1 MGDGA
6 GEAGHDT
13 EGPLAPVLERLGA
26 EGDRH
31 HLLQEFGR
39 AVLRRVPQAQL
50 VDSDPAALAAAVAD
64 SFAFVDTRPPAS
76 VRVRVFDPEVAL
88 DGGRPSGSVVEVSC
102 EDRQFIV
109 SSVTEELKRLGHKV
123 VRELHPVFG
132 CERDAGGR
140 IVAILPA
147 RPAARRESFLQVET
161 GGPVPP
167 ADRPTLVAAVEAVLA
182 DVFAATGDYAAMRAE
197 VERAAA
203 AVRVARGRFPA
214 EEAEEAAALLEWL
227 LDGNFVLAGCCRFV
241 PSGDQV
247 TDALGVLARPDAP
260 LRRQP
265 PRPAPDQLLRIVR
278 TSEVSTVH
286 RQVLM
291 HRIDVVDAQ
300 SPRIDVVDAES
311 PRIDVVDAQSP
322 RIDVVDAQPPSID
335 VVRRPEAVPPSVF
348 RVVGVF
354 TAKANA
360 EPAAVTPVLRYKL
373 RRILELEDVVERS
386 QDEAALVSLFQVLPK
401 DQLFEADVESLRA
414 TLVELLAAENEHDV
428 RVLLRADPEN
438 HTVSAV
444 LSVPAEMYNAGL
456 RHRLERFLLAQ
467 LDGTRVDTDAALGD
481 RPEAILRLVVHV
493 AGPLPTEPLD
503 SLERELRLL
512 CRTWDQRLTEALIAS
527 AGDAAGQRLARAW
540 ADWFPSGY
548 RDAVA
553 VGRAVADVGELDA
566 LFAGTEPIRIVLA
579 PGADGG
585 PPARLKVFTKGG
597 GVELSGFLPILE
609 SLGLWAV
616 EDQPYVLGG
625 EEAHA
630 HLHDFGVSDPGG
642 TLDVARD
649 GPRLAEA
656 ALALWNGRAEVDS
669 LNRLVL
675 RSELT
680 WDDVAVLR
688 AYRRYRS
695 QVGTTFTTTYV
706 DQVLVEH
713 APIAAAMLALFAALF
728 DPDRTAGPEVVAEL
742 RQRCLDACDAVARL
756 DHDRILRGVLA
767 LVDATLRTNRYG
779 RGGDHLA
786 LKFDS
791 AAVPGAPL
799 PVPYRE
805 IFVHGPAV
813 EGIHLRWG
821 PVARGGIR
829 WSDRVD
835 DYRSEVLDLM
845 RAQVLKNAVI
855 VPTGAKGGF
864 VVKQPV
870 VGAGRG
876 TPTDPARAYAVFVS
890 SLLEVTDNVVGEEVV
905 AVPRRR
911 DGDDTYL
918 VVAADKGTAGFS
930 DLANTIS
937 SGRRFWLGDA
947 FASGGSHGYDHK
959 RLGITA
965 RGAWVA
971 VRHHFAELEIDVQSE
986 PVTVAGIGDMSGD
999 VFGNAML
1006 RSRRLKLVA
1015 AFDHR
1020 DIFIDPD
1027 PDPELSFRERARLF
1041 ALPRSSWQDYDRS
1054 LLSAGGGVWS
1064 RLEKRI
1070 LLSDEARGVLRVDTA
1085 ELSAPELIRAILQ
1098 APVGLLFTGGIGTF
1112 VRASTEPDGEI
1123 DDRANAEIRVEGSAV
1138 RARVVGEG
1146 ANLGFTQR
1154 ARIEYARRGG
1164 HVNTDAIDN
1173 AAGVD
1178 ISDHEVNLKI
1188 LLRPAVEAGEL
1199 TGEDRDRVLAA
1210 VCDEVV
1216 GSVLRDCALQS
1227 MALTRAVAASPSA
1240 MAATEA
1246 LMEEL
1251 EAGGVVDRA
1260 VEALPTREE
1269 MRAREEAGAGLT
1281 RPELAV
1287 LLAGAKRNV
1296 AARLLASTVPDQPA
1310 LRDAL
1315 AGYFPPLMVGRFG
1328 HLLDGHRLRRELV
1341 ASAVANDVVNRMG
1354 ATFVTR
1360 LATDTGATPAEVA
1373 AAYWIARTVVS
1384 APERWAELEA
1394 SEDGVPPTAE
1404 VLAAAPV
1411 MSDLLEAVTRD
1422 YLRRQETDDIA
1433 ATAARDQPAMA
1444 ELGGAVAD
1452 LGTPYRRRLR
1462 ARRAETLADRGLP
1475 ADMARRWA
1483 GLPDL
1488 EVGPDAAELARATG
1502 RDVPA
1507 VAGAVLQ
1514 LGESLGIDRLGE
1526 RLRQTRPRGRWG
1538 WAAWR
1543 GLVDDLDHLRR
1554 IAARRALEDHPGEP
1568 ELEAVLRFLVD
1579 RAHAVGQ
1586 VTRLLREIESETE
1599 PSLDAVAVATRE
1611 VRGAIG

>member
-1 MGDGA
+1 VGEEA
-6 GEAGHDT
+6 GEGGRDT
-13 EGPLAPVLERLGA
+13 DGPLAPVLDRLAA

-31 HLLQEFGR
+31 DLLEAFGR
-39 AVLRRVPQAQL
+39 AVLRRAPPAQL
-50 VDSDPAALAAAVAD
+50 AEADHDALAAAVAD
-64 SFAFVDTRPPAS
+64 SFTFVDTRAPAS
-76 VRVRVFDPEVAL
+76 IRVRVYDPEVAL
-88 DGGRPSGSVVEVSC
+88 DGGRPAGSVVEVSC

-109 SSVTEELKRLGHKV
+109 SSVTEELKKLGHKV

-132 CERDAGGR
+132 CERDAAGR
-140 IVAILPA
+140 VVAILPA
-147 RPAARRESFLQVET
+147 RPAARRESFLQVEI
-161 GGPVPP
+161 GARVPP
-167 ADRPTLVAAVEAVLA
+167 AAAAGLVTAVETVLA
-182 DVFAATGDYAAMRAE
+182 DVFAATADYAAMRAE

-203 AVRVARGRFPA
+203 GARSAGGRFPA
-214 EEAEEAAALLEWL
+214 EEAEEAAELLEWL
-227 LDGNFVLAGCCRFV
+227 LDGNFVLAGCCRFLG
-241 PSGDQV
+241 SGEQV
-247 TDALGVLARPDAP
+247 AGAFGVLARPEAP
-260 LRRQP
+260 LRRQA
-265 PRPAPDQLLRIVR
+265 PRPAADQLLRIVR
-278 TSEVSTVH
+278 TTEVSTVH
-286 RQVLM
+286 RQVPM
-291 HRIDVVDAQ
+291 HRIDVVQ
-300 SPRIDVVDAES
+300 SWS
-311 PRIDVVDAQSP
+311 PG
-322 RIDVVDAQPPSID
+322 
-335 VVRRPEAVPPSVF
+335 PEAVPLTVF

-360 EPAAVTPVLRYKL
+360 EPAAQTPVLRYKL
-373 RRILELEDVVERS
+373 RRVLELEDVVERS

-401 DQLFEADVESLRA
+401 DQLFQADVASLR
-414 TLVELLAAENEHDV
+414 TILVELLSAQNEHDV
-428 RVLLRADPEN
+428 RVLVRADAEN

-444 LSVPAEMYNAGL
+444 VSVPAELYNAGL
-456 RHRLERFLLAQ
+456 RHRLERFLLTQ
-467 LDGTRVDTDAALGD
+467 LDGSRIDADAALGD
-481 RPEAILRLVVHV
+481 RPDAVLRLVVHLP
-493 AGPLPTEPLD
+493 GPVPAEPLD

-512 CRTWDQRLTEALIAS
+512 CRTWDQRLGEALEAS
-527 AGDAAGQRLARAW
+527 AGEAAGQRLARTW
-540 ADWFPSGY
+540 ADWFPHGY
-548 RDAVA
+548 RDV
-553 VGRAVADVGELDA
+553 VPVERAVDDVLELDA
-566 LFAGTEPIRIVLA
+566 LFTGEEPIRIVLA
-579 PGADGG
+579 PGAGSG
-585 PPARLKVFTKGG
+585 PPARLKVFTSGE

-616 EDQPYVLGG
+616 EDQPYILGG
-625 EEAHA
+625 EEARA

-649 GPRLAEA
+649 GDRLAEA
-656 ALALWNGRAEVDS
+656 ALALWHGRAEVDS

-675 RSELT
+675 RSELS

-695 QVGTTFTTTYV
+695 QVGTTFTTSYV

-713 APIAAAMLALFAALF
+713 APISAAMVDLFAALF
-728 DPDRTAGPEVVAEL
+728 DPERAAPAELVAEL
-742 RQRCLDACDAVARL
+742 RRRCVDACDAVARL
-756 DHDRILRGVLA
+756 DHDRILRGFLA
-767 LVDATLRTNRYG
+767 LIDATLRTNRYV
-779 RGGDHLA
+779 RVGDHLA

-791 AAVPGAPL
+791 AAVPGAPR
-799 PVPYRE
+799 PVPHRE

-813 EGIHLRWG
+813 EGVHLRWG

-864 VVKQPV
+864 VVKQPAF
-870 VGAGRG
+870 GAGRT
-876 TPTDPARAYAVFVS
+876 TPSDPAQAYAVFVA
-890 SLLEVTDNVVGEEVV
+890 SLLELTDNVVGQEVV

-918 VVAADKGTAGFS
+918 VVAADKGTATFS
-930 DLANTIS
+930 DLANTVSI
-937 SGRRFWLGDA
+937 GRRFWLGDA

-959 RLGITA
+959 GLGITA

-986 PVTVAGIGDMSGD
+986 TVTVVGIGDMSGD

-1006 RSRRLKLVA
+1006 RSDHLKLVA

-1027 PDPELSFRERARLF
+1027 PDPAASYAERARLF

-1054 LLSAGGGVWS
+1054 VLSAGGGVWS

-1070 LLSDEARGVLRVDTA
+1070 PLGDEARAVLRVDA
-1085 ELSAPELIRAILQ
+1085 SELSAPELIRAILQ

-1112 VRASTEPDGEI
+1112 VRASTEPDAGI
-1123 DDRANAEIRVEGSAV
+1123 DDRANAEIRVEGSSI

-1164 HVNTDAIDN
+1164 RVNTDAIDN

-1188 LLRPAVEAGEL
+1188 LLRPAVEGGEI
-1199 TGEDRDRVLAA
+1199 TVEERDRLLREVTGDVVQSVLA
-1210 VCDEVV
+1210 
-1216 GSVLRDCALQS
+1216 DCSLQS
-1227 MALTRAVAASPSA
+1227 LALARAVAASPTA
-1240 MAATEA
+1240 MEATEA

-1251 EAGGVVDRA
+1251 EVGGVVDRA

-1287 LLAGAKRNV
+1287 LLAGAKRNL
-1296 AARLLASTVPDQPA
+1296 ATLLLASAVPDQPA
-1310 LRDAL
+1310 LRETM
-1315 AGYFPPLMVGRFG
+1315 AGYFPPLMVERFG
-1328 HLLDGHRLRRELV
+1328 PHLDDHRLRRELV
-1341 ASAVANDVVNRMG
+1341 AAVLANDVVNRMG

-1360 LATDTGATPAEVA
+1360 LVADTGATPPAVA
-1373 AAYWIARTVVS
+1373 AAYWIARTVVG
-1384 APERWAELEA
+1384 ATERWAELEA
-1394 SEDGVPPTAE
+1394 DDEGLPATAK
-1404 VLAAAPV
+1404 VLAAGPV
-1411 MSDLLEAVTRD
+1411 LSEVLEALTRD
-1422 YLRRQETDDIA
+1422 YLRRRETADIA
-1433 ATAARDQPAMA
+1433 ATAARDRPAMA
-1444 ELGGAVAD
+1444 ALAAAAID

-1462 ARRAETLADRGLP
+1462 ARRAETLADRGLDP
-1475 ADMARRWA
+1475 ETAVRWA

-1502 RDVPA
+1502 RAVPA
-1507 VAGAVLQ
+1507 VAEAVLQ

-1526 RLRQTRPRGRWG
+1526 RLRQARPRGRWS

-1543 GLVDDLDHLRR
+1543 GLVDDLDQLRR
-1554 IAARRALEDHPGEP
+1554 LAARRALEDHPDEP
-1568 ELEAVLRFLVD
+1568 EPEAVLRFLVE
-1579 RAHAVGQ
+1579 RAHPVGQ
-1586 VTRLLREIESETE
+1586 VTRLLRDIESEPE
-1599 PSLDAVAVATRE
+1599 PSLDAVAVATRA
-1611 VRGAIG
+1611 VRSVISPSHP